1 MSSAATGTTGAT
13 GRPKSGLS
21 SVKPADHNERR
32 PARWRA
38 WLGYALAGVAGAAGA
53 KFSYDFGVQISGVGV
68 GLLLAVNTAVFCAVL
83 VGALADRLLGYR
95 RP

>member
-1 MSSAATGTTGAT
+1 
-13 GRPKSGLS
+13 
-21 SVKPADHNERR
+21 
-32 PARWRA
+32 
-38 WLGYALAGVAGAAGA
+38 VAGAAGA